1 MDKNTAAQLG
11 QRVLENTI
19 KVIMAL
25 PDDEKMVLGTQV
37 LTKQQIIDKFWAD
50 EKFAFQMAEQLDKSV
65 KEFLFRTQWKKARRK
80 KRRNSTPGS

>member
-1 MDKNTAAQLG
+1 MNKNTAAQLG

-37 LTKQQIIDKFWAD
+37 LSKQQIIDKFWAD
-50 EKFAFQMAEQLDKSV
+50 EKFAFRMAEQLDKSV
-65 KEFLFRTQWKKARRK
+65 KEFLFRTQYRKARRK
-80 KRRNSTPGS
+80 RSRNNADGS